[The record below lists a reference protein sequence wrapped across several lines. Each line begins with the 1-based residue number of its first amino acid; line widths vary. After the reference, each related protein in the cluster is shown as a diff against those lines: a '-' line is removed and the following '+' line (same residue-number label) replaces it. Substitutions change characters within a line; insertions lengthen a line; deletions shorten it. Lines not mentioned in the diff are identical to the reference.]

1 MCIYCGTTRY
11 RKIYQEHHGPIP
23 RDLDNRSYE
32 IHHIDGNHSNHD
44 PANLTSIT
52 IQDHYNIHYSQ
63 GDYGACYAI
72 AVRMKL
78 SPEELSEIA
87 RKVAYKKLADGTHP
101 FLNPSVQRK
110 GVEAA
115 SIVNGERIAN
125 GTHNFQGGKIQR
137 ESNLERVKA
146 GTHNFLGS
154 ASNQARI
161 DAGTHNLI
169 GGAIMRKQLAEGKHT
184 SQLKKVCE
192 YCSKTVSVNNYTRWH
207 GHNCKIKT

>member
-1 MCIYCGTTRY
+1 
-11 RKIYQEHHGPIP
+11 
-23 RDLDNRSYE
+23 
-32 IHHIDGNHSNHD
+32 
-44 PANLTSIT
+44 
-52 IQDHYNIHYSQ
+52 
-63 GDYGACYAI
+63 
-72 AVRMKL
+72 MKL